1 MRLALN
7 KEQWDRLLDKSDKIT
22 SMPATVGNFLT
33 YFTEGKP
40 HGNFHIAYDPKRE
53 IFGVWYDNHL
63 DKFEDKE
70 LIDAMFNL
78 FCSMEE
84 I

>member
-7 KEQWDRLLDKSDKIT
+7 KEQWDRLRDKSDKIS

-33 YFTEGKP
+33 YFTEGKSR
-40 HGNFHIAYDPKRE
+40 GNFHIAYDPKRE
-53 IFGVWYDNHL
+53 IFGVWYDNYL

-78 FCSMEE
+78 FCKMEE

>member
-7 KEQWDRLLDKSDKIT
+7 NDQWNKLFDCSNKIS

-33 YFTEGKP
+33 YFTEDKT
-40 HGNFHIAYDPKRE
+40 HGNFNIAYDPKRE
-53 IFGVWYDNHL
+53 VFGVWYDNDL

-70 LIDAMFNL
+70 LINAMFNL
-78 FCSMEE
+78 FCKMEE

>member
-1 MRLALN
+1 MRVGLN

-22 SMPATVGNFLT
+22 SMPATVGHFLT
-33 YFTEGKP
+33 YFMERKS
-40 HGNFHIAYDPKRE
+40 HGNFHISYDPKRE
-53 IFGVWYDNHL
+53 VFGVWYDNYL

-70 LIDAMFNL
+70 LINAMFNL